1 LYHNCKLQ
9 LSNIEKISKYDTPME
24 MDSRKMTKMHLIFL
38 CVMFSVYACKD
49 NKRKEEATKIVNEW
63 TGKEIRYRE
72 LKTKS

>member
-1 LYHNCKLQ
+1 MYHNCKLQ
-9 LSNIEKISKYDTPME
+9 QSKTDKISKYDTLME
-24 MDSRKMTKMHLIFL
+24 INSHKMTKMHLIYL

-49 NKRKEEATKIVNEW
+49 NKIKEEAIKIVNEW